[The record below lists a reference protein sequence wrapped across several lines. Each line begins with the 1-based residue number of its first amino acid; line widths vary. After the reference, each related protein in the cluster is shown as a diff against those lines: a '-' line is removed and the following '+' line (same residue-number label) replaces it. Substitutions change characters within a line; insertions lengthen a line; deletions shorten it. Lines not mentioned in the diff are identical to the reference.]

1 MSQNSQGAFTWAV
14 SSQHGNGWA
23 LHQGLFSLDY
33 MCIYYTKIEQKYDSA
48 KRLSYIIVWEWAR
61 ISLSWKAACLFCF
74 HGCRASLLNFF
85 PQLVLLIAGSKMC
98 LLATQKRKS
107 STLSICDGWNHSD
120 KIKTDW
126 ENGPKHRPAFFVFK
140 WIFSWS

>member
-1 MSQNSQGAFTWAV
+1 MLV
-14 SSQHGNGWA
+14 
-23 LHQGLFSLDY
+23 LFSW
-33 MCIYYTKIEQKYDSA
+33 
-48 KRLSYIIVWEWAR
+48 LSGFFV
-61 ISLSWKAACLFCF
+61 K
-74 HGCRASLLNFF
+74 FF
-85 PQLVLLIAGSKMC
+85 PPIGVTHHGEFTGSKMC

-107 STLSICDGWNHSD
+107 STLSICDGWNRSD